1 MQRRRPNFPKLC
13 RVTLVTLAL
22 SLAAAPLF
30 AQQMPPQS
38 FLSAGGN
45 PGPGRAGPAPSVAA
59 PGASLLPAR
68 PAMVQQATYQGAQPP
83 QPAPDRPAS
92 SPNYPSPQRPEEI
105 PALRPTRIDGSQI
118 PPNLANVWTL

>member
-1 MQRRRPNFPKLC
+1 MRRRRTNFPKLC
-13 RVTLVTLAL
+13 RVTLVTLAS

-38 FLSAGGN
+38 SFSAGIKPSSGS
-45 PGPGRAGPAPSVAA
+45 PWPAPGLGA

-68 PAMVQQATYQGAQPP
+68 PAMLQQATYQAPQPP
-83 QPAPDRPAS
+83 QPAPDRPPT
-92 SPNYPSPQRPEEI
+92 SPNYPSPQQPEEI

-118 PPNLANVWTL
+118 PPNLAN